1 MVYQMSPDRKLEILD
16 AAGKRFAQYGYEKT
30 TLDDIAAIVGI
41 NKASFYYY
49 FKNKE
54 AIFFEL
60 ITREADE
67 YIQQTKD
74 KAELIPG
81 YRAKILAW
89 VKESF
94 RFNQT
99 NSIFH
104 QLSIESLK
112 RVTPFLTELVVYT
125 KRKGV
130 VYLSSILNQYQ
141 ETGEVHIED
150 PVKLA
155 QTIIDVIYAMK
166 DQLYRNLTSP
176 HGEECRLD
184 QKVEEILYIVS
195 LVLNGIIVRETD

>member
-1 MVYQMSPDRKLEILD
+1 MSSDRKREILA
-16 AAGKRFAQYGYEKT
+16 AAGKCFVQYGYEKT

-67 YIQQTKD
+67 YIQQTKN

-81 YRAKILAW
+81 CRAKILAW
-89 VKESF
+89 VRESF

-99 NSIFH
+99 NSILH

-112 RVTPFLTELVVYT
+112 RVTPLLAELEVYA
-125 KRKGV
+125 KQKGV
-130 VYLSSILNQYQ
+130 VYLSSVLAHYQ
-141 ETGEVHIED
+141 ETGEVLTED
-150 PVKLA
+150 PGKLA
-155 QTIIDVIYAMK
+155 QTMIDVIYAMK
-166 DQLYRNLTSP
+166 DQSYRDLNSP
-176 HGEECRLD
+176 HGEAFGLD
-184 QKVEEILYIVS
+184 QKVEGILYVASLILDGIV
-195 LVLNGIIVRETD
+195 VGKTE